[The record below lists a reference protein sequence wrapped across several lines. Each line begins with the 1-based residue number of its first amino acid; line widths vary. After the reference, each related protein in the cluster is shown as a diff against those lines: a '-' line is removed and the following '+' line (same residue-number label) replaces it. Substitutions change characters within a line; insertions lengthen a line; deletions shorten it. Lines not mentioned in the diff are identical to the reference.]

1 MEIQTVPKETITT
14 DLQTQNIAREV
25 ILTSSPAASPTLA
38 SSSSRPGIFLTSR
51 SSVRE
56 RASQHI
62 QQTPLEIERVSGD
75 DTLDRSRDSSSSI
88 LSLSGALLGA
98 GVLGFPFCFKSCGL
112 VLATLLLIVTL
123 IASELSMNLL
133 LIASHLS
140 SKQSYEELAFHAF
153 GAFGE
158 RLVSGC
164 IIVMNGGALVACLN
178 ILSDVA
184 SLVAGTV
191 VPPGAEPTRTATL
204 AIMTLFS
211 TGTVTTFGN
220 NHTLLNNANQLGVV
234 YLLFFCMIVSLMAVK
249 PYPTDGHLKLWD
261 AEGLL
266 VSFPVVVY
274 GFTAHQVVFTILDSL
289 RSPTLKNMT
298 HVVQKSMFLSSTI
311 YLLVGVCGYVTF
323 GSKTAGDIL
332 RNFGGSSWTKS
343 PLRRVCEEV
352 LKVGYGISVLATM
365 PLVMSPLQT
374 AVKSLISIESKT
386 KDELTRPQE
395 HAVAGTILVGAAAAA
410 LKLPNLEHVFGLA
423 GSTASVLVAFMLPA
437 AIFLKTMSRN
447 QQNMT
452 AVDARLDAGSRG
464 LSSSFQQKKK
474 IALALLVFGIIAGIT
489 STHALM
495 LAIREEAEV
504 VHFAVELVNEEKKTV
519 VTAAAQFQA
528 QQVAH
533 AVEAAAAAAQ
543 ELGSVQSEASSRQV
557 EGNTKFSALAN
568 DQLVIALSELE
579 KAWMTLKRV
588 TDILQE
594 AASKMRGEFNY
605 TGQTQSSTST
615 EGQLQN
621 KKVTAV
627 SQTLDTLYVSS
638 LEALKRVEDCRNALL
653 AAQQQEEAGVQ
664 TLNQNEQ
671 SAVTE
676 AFEATTVAT
685 QQVNSTMEALKA
697 LQVEKTNELV
707 QLIHQL
713 VKEGSRRNDATAT
726 VAKDAG
732 RKSTAGS
739 GHESANLE
747 PPPPPTAVDKAIEV
761 IKAASEELNVTEAA
775 MTLAKDVVKEINQQ
789 AMAHVELRVEQ
800 KSAVV
805 TSRAIEIAKEL
816 ISKGDQSTTQPS
828 DSLTASFSAI
838 TAAEAAQS
846 KGSNQSMT

>member
-1 MEIQTVPKETITT
+1 
-14 DLQTQNIAREV
+14 
-25 ILTSSPAASPTLA
+25 
-38 SSSSRPGIFLTSR
+38 
-51 SSVRE
+51 
-56 RASQHI
+56 
-62 QQTPLEIERVSGD
+62 
-75 DTLDRSRDSSSSI
+75 
-88 LSLSGALLGA
+88 
-98 GVLGFPFCFKSCGL
+98 
-112 VLATLLLIVTL
+112 
-123 IASELSMNLL
+123 
-133 LIASHLS
+133 
-140 SKQSYEELAFHAF
+140 
-153 GAFGE
+153 
-158 RLVSGC
+158 
-164 IIVMNGGALVACLN
+164 
-178 ILSDVA
+178 
-184 SLVAGTV
+184 
-191 VPPGAEPTRTATL
+191 
-204 AIMTLFS
+204 
-211 TGTVTTFGN
+211 
-220 NHTLLNNANQLGVV
+220 
-234 YLLFFCMIVSLMAVK
+234 
-249 PYPTDGHLKLWD
+249 
-261 AEGLL
+261 
-266 VSFPVVVY
+266 
-274 GFTAHQVVFTILDSL
+274 
-289 RSPTLKNMT
+289 
-298 HVVQKSMFLSSTI
+298 
-311 YLLVGVCGYVTF
+311 
-323 GSKTAGDIL
+323 
-332 RNFGGSSWTKS
+332 
-343 PLRRVCEEV
+343 
-352 LKVGYGISVLATM
+352 
-365 PLVMSPLQT
+365 
-374 AVKSLISIESKT
+374 
-386 KDELTRPQE
+386 
-395 HAVAGTILVGAAAAA
+395 
-410 LKLPNLEHVFGLA
+410 
-423 GSTASVLVAFMLPA
+423 
-437 AIFLKTMSRN
+437 
-447 QQNMT
+447 MT

-739 GHESANLE
+739 GDESANL
-747 PPPPPTAVDKAIEV
+747 PPPPPTAVEKAIEV